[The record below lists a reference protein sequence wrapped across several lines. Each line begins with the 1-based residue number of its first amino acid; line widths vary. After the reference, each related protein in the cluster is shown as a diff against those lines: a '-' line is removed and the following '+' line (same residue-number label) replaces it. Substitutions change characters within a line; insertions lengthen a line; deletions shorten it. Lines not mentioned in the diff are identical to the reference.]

1 MKLKTLAVALALV
14 FGSLVGV
21 SAVAVADTYADCKC
35 PVGSLHPDAD
45 CTSLAECNIP
55 TDALDVKEGA
65 LMNRV
70 VNIINAIVGVV
81 SILAI
86 IVIVIGGI
94 LFVTSTGEA
103 AKVTR
108 AKNTIIYGV
117 VGLVISLL
125 AFAIV
130 SFVSTTVFKKT
141 TGGGGTTG
149 GDSSTTTE
157 GGSEATTGTGG
168 STSGE

>member
-1 MKLKTLAVALALV
+1 MKLKTLAVAFALV
-14 FGSLVGV
+14 FSSLVGV
-21 SAVAVADTYADCKC
+21 SAVATADTYAECKC
-35 PVGSLHPDAD
+35 PAGSYKGEGAS

-55 TDALDVKEGA
+55 TDAPGMEKE
-65 LMNRV
+65 LVPRV
-70 VNIINAIVGVV
+70 IDIINAIVGVV
-81 SILAI
+81 SLLAI

-130 SFVSTTVFKKT
+130 SFVSTALFKKGSSST
-141 TGGGGTTG
+141 TTG
-149 GDSSTTTE
+149 GDTSSSTE
-157 GGSEATTGTGG
+157 GEGSEGTG
-168 STSGE
+168 SGE